1 MARYLNPIGEAI
13 NPGAELDADWHRNV
27 LLHQN
32 TLDEVEEIEAP
43 PGPLP
48 IAERDDRL
56 TP

>member
-43 PGPLP
+43 PGPLSIP
-48 IAERDDRL
+48 ERDDRL